1 MSAQPHTRT
10 FNTRAVPTRH
20 YFRAELLRAK
30 WSLTMFL
37 PIIMVAIALV
47 SMVFSRGVDA
57 TAMASAHIYSLILLP
72 PLAAITS
79 VIGQNREE
87 KLRHGGLIWR
97 NISST
102 RVLLARAA
110 TVIASTALGHA
121 LMATLL
127 ARSVSTALQFT
138 IFNTLSFFVF
148 WAFGLA
154 LWRLVPRAA
163 LFLAPLAAIAWAIA
177 GTLDA
182 MSPN

>member
-1 MSAQPHTRT
+1 MSTQPHTRT
-10 FNTRAVPTRH
+10 LNTRTVPARR

-47 SMVFSRGVDA
+47 SMVFSRVVDA

-87 KLRHGGLIWR
+87 KLRQGGLIWR
-97 NISST
+97 NISGT

-110 TVIASTALGHA
+110 TVIASAALGHA
-121 LMATLL
+121 LMAALL
-127 ARSVSTALQFT
+127 ARSVSTCLLYT
-138 IFNTLSFFVF
+138 SPS
-148 WAFGLA
+148 
-154 LWRLVPRAA
+154 PR
-163 LFLAPLAAIAWAIA
+163 
-177 GTLDA
+177 D
-182 MSPN
+182 S